1 MQKGIRAEDGENKS
15 EQDAGDDGG
24 DFHGVMMNWIGDIS
38 ITILPL
44 HQYALDA
51 AVMNEPHERD
61 EHMPDGS
68 IVKKT
73 A

>member
-1 MQKGIRAEDGENKS
+1 
-15 EQDAGDDGG
+15 
-24 DFHGVMMNWIGDIS
+24 MNGFGDIS

-51 AVMNEPHERD
+51 AVRNEPHERD

-68 IVKKT
+68 LVKKT